1 MSDHPQ
7 AEKLFAIG
15 DRRLHTRTPVTPQA
29 FVKFGAQNY
38 GFVFNISENGLV
50 FAPTGILALA
60 VGAVA
65 RMRFQL
71 PKSQEWVETSGE
83 VAWIAESKREAGVR
97 FVDLTEDAR
106 VKIRK
111 WISQEPYRP
120 DLPEAHDSV
129 RDAIGDSQPS
139 TRGVVP
145 EDKILKSIFAD
156 PGLFLVDSKSARTK
170 PAPELRPV
178 VAEET
183 QQNTSSSH
191 IPERRSQPRRRVM
204 SLEYLDLGDSNGG
217 IIVNLGEDGMYI
229 QAVASLSPDRVTNL
243 SFRIPDSGYPIETSG
258 NIVWVGESKKDAGI
272 QFDNLPKEARLKIR
286 EWVAAEFPSRQD
298 FRQLQQPAIPDQS
311 VAKPAPDARQHERLG
326 EMPPGV
332 APKSPANASNSA
344 VVFASDQRAD
354 FAQKSPTI
362 AIAPPNLPFSN
373 LPSKEPDFAGKL
385 PNATGELVDSV
396 AQKSTGV
403 PVNRI
408 PLKQSESVGE
418 SSRIDASAHI
428 AHKPADARKA
438 DSNIQKPPTIEPPLV
453 NVAQPRSGR
462 RGALPLGTF
471 TGGTAAPAL
480 GAPEPSEPGNSSFSL
495 AATPSVGWKR
505 AVAVSIV
512 VLISFAAGWILA
524 GPNGRKQIFDKF
536 STQQTDSL
544 QPPENRGATSAQTD
558 APVPGAGLSQ
568 TEPSTTGST
577 ERITAPPPP
586 QLAPQTPRPTPA
598 SAATGNVPAS
608 AQEKLSAS
616 KRDER
621 VAPSPLPSSA
631 SNAANANNRPQQPPA
646 SVPPLAR
653 TASPAAATPAA
664 AGSSNASRSANSGT
678 APPAAL
684 ANSSSIPPSNSSRDS
699 RTIQPT
705 STSSAPAS
713 SPSSASNTRQ
723 PQAAQP
729 TSAGA
734 SSASNPPSSTAKTA
748 PLPASANSSSP
759 PPNANS
765 SPAHTSVPAA
775 EVVKGTVSVNASPFP
790 SIRVPPELKSQI
802 SKQGASLQI
811 GLLISRVDPI
821 YPEDAQHQRI
831 EGVVKLRAIIAR
843 DGRIQDIDQM
853 SGPPLLVAAAANAVR
868 QWRYKPTSLDGQPIE
883 ATETITV
890 TFRLQS
896 VPTN

>member
-7 AEKLFAIG
+7 AEKPLAIG

-29 FVKFGAQNY
+29 FAKFGAQNY

-50 FAPTGILALA
+50 FAPTGTLSLA

-65 RMRFQL
+65 KMRFQL

-97 FVDLTEDAR
+97 FVDLTENAR
-106 VKIRK
+106 AKIRN

-129 RDAIGDSQPS
+129 RNVAGDSQPS
-139 TRGVVP
+139 TPGVVP

-156 PGLFLVDSKSARTK
+156 PGLFLVSSKSARAK
-170 PAPELRPV
+170 PAVELRPV
-178 VAEET
+178 VADEP
-183 QQNTSSSH
+183 QQATSAPH

-243 SFRIPDSGYPIETSG
+243 SFQIPDSGYPIETSG

-272 QFDNLPKEARLKIR
+272 QFDNLSKEARLKIR

-298 FRQLQQPAIPDQS
+298 FRQPQQPAVPDQS
-311 VAKPAPDARQHERLG
+311 VAKPAADTRKHERLV

-332 APKSPANASNSA
+332 AVESPPHASNSS
-344 VVFASDQRAD
+344 VVLASDQGAG
-354 FAQKSPTI
+354 FAEKSPTT
-362 AIAPPNLPFSN
+362 AIAPPDIPVGNLS
-373 LPSKEPDFAGKL
+373 SKQTDFAGKL
-385 PNATGELVDSV
+385 SNATGEPVDSV

-403 PVNRI
+403 PVDRI
-408 PLKQSESVGE
+408 PLKQSDPVGE

-428 AHKPADARKA
+428 AHEPAAARGA
-438 DSNIQKPPTIEPPLV
+438 ASNIQKPPAIEAPLV
-453 NVAQPRSGR
+453 NVAQPLSGR
-462 RGALPLGTF
+462 RGTLRLGAFARST
-471 TGGTAAPAL
+471 TVPAM
-480 GAPEPSEPGNSSFSL
+480 GAPEPSEPANRSFSL
-495 AATPSVGWKR
+495 AAILSLGWKR
-505 AVAVSIV
+505 AAAAVAIV
-512 VLISFAAGWILA
+512 ALISFAAGWIVS
-524 GPNGRKQIFDKF
+524 GPIGRKQILDKF
-536 STQQTDSL
+536 SSQQTDSS
-544 QPPENRGATSAQTD
+544 QPPEHPGATSAQTD
-558 APVPGAGLSQ
+558 APVSGAGLSQ

-577 ERITAPPPP
+577 DRATASPPP
-586 QLAPQTPRPTPA
+586 QLAPQTPRPTP
-598 SAATGNVPAS
+598 ATGNVPAS

-616 KRDER
+616 KRDDR
-621 VAPSPLPSSA
+621 VAPSPTASPA
-631 SNAANANNRPQQPPA
+631 SNATNANNRPQQLPPSA
-646 SVPPLAR
+646 PS
-653 TASPAAATPAA
+653 AA
-664 AGSSNASRSANSGT
+664 AGSSNASRSANSAT
-678 APPAAL
+678 APPAAP
-684 ANSSSIPPSNSSRDS
+684 ANSSSIPPSNASRDS

-705 STSSAPAS
+705 SPSSAPAS
-713 SPSSASNTRQ
+713 SPSSVNPRPSQ
-723 PQAAQP
+723 PAQP
-729 TSAGA
+729 TTPVA
-734 SSASNPPSSTAKTA
+734 SSSSNPPSSTAKTA
-748 PLPASANSSSP
+748 PPPAYVNASSP
-759 PPNANS
+759 PPNAAS
-765 SPAHTSVPAA
+765 SPAQPSAPAA
-775 EVVKGTVSVNASPFP
+775 EVVKGKVSVNASPFP
-790 SIRVPPELKSQI
+790 SIRIPPELKSQI

-811 GLLISRVDPI
+811 GQLISRVEPT

-843 DGRIQDIDQM
+843 DGSIQDIDQM

-883 ATETITV
+883 ASETITV